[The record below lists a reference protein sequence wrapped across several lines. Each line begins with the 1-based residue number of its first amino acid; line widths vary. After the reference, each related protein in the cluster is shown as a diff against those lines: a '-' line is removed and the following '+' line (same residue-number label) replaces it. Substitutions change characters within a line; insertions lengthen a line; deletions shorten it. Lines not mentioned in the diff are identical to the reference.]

1 MAASLAASAASVAL
15 AASAALAAFAAFVE
29 KEDWFRERRQFSI
42 TQKRLEEK
50 LRHIFRSID

>member
-29 KEDWFRERRQFSI
+29 KEDWFRERRQFSF
-42 TQKRLEEK
+42 TQKG
-50 LRHIFRSID
+50 